1 MGNSY
6 SLKGQEI
13 VEVPNDIYLHDKTYV
28 FNKKFCLNVKKETV
42 HEKKRYIFYDKNTRT
57 YFLMFKPL
65 PDFDEVYLCDM
76 RNRPV
81 LSMKD
86 NKVRKTAKIFIK
98 DDNKK
103 FRVRIK
109 FENDKVIVNFINKA
123 NGKKELLQIKTNKKL
138 TQVGIY
144 YGELENSPLIAK
156 FYLKEKGLQVTKEYN
171 YVYEIAPGVDMSFMA
186 MLAIYLNRYR
196 LYLADNTALYS
207 DREVLPPRRSSNNS
221 DSTTDSNRSKSN
233 RSLKIKH
240 IPSNNQSDIEIN
252 ENLSLPQADNKSKV
266 NSTHNVNARKT
277 PSVLEM

>member
-86 NKVRKTAKIFIK
+86 NKVRKTAK
-98 DDNKK
+98 
-103 FRVRIK
+103 
-109 FENDKVIVNFINKA
+109 
-123 NGKKELLQIKTNKKL
+123 
-138 TQVGIY
+138 
-144 YGELENSPLIAK
+144 
-156 FYLKEKGLQVTKEYN
+156 
-171 YVYEIAPGVDMSFMA
+171 
-186 MLAIYLNRYR
+186 
-196 LYLADNTALYS
+196 
-207 DREVLPPRRSSNNS
+207 
-221 DSTTDSNRSKSN
+221 
-233 RSLKIKH
+233 
-240 IPSNNQSDIEIN
+240 
-252 ENLSLPQADNKSKV
+252 
-266 NSTHNVNARKT
+266 
-277 PSVLEM
+277 